1 MKKLIISS
9 LVVAASCLLSSCAK
23 TFYQVYQIEADQLK
37 ESQDALAFE
46 NDDCIV
52 SYNLWSKGGNLSF
65 LFTNKTDHSLYLEMS
80 ESFFI
85 RNGEA
90 IDYYHE
96 GSVTTTASYSVSESM
111 QASAALLGYINMNGK
126 WYDGA
131 VAVSDKITKGASA
144 SKSVTLEN
152 QKIICIPPY
161 SSKYITS
168 FSILKNAQLECNQ
181 PKMNYPKK
189 ASKQIARYNANN
201 TPLSFRNRLA
211 YTTNPDGKD
220 FHYIDNSFWLSSY
233 TNYSKK
239 AATKTVTNKPCNTR
253 GNNFLNSDGIITTV
267 FTINSANRFYNEYT
281 KKL

>member
-1 MKKLIISS
+1 MKKTFFAA
-9 LVVAASCLLSSCAK
+9 LVAAASCVLTSCST
-23 TFYQVYQIEADQLK
+23 TFYQVYQIESDQLK
-37 ESQDALAFE
+37 ETQDALSYE

-65 LFTNKTDHSLYLEMS
+65 LFTNKTDHSLYLELS

-96 GSVTTTASYSVSESM
+96 GSVTTTNTYSVSESL

-131 VAVSDKITKGASA
+131 VAATEKVTKGASS
-144 SKSVTLEN
+144 SKSVTMQN
-152 QKIICIPPY
+152 PKVICIPPY

-168 FSILKNAQLECNQ
+168 FSILKNAQLECNN
-181 PKMNYPKK
+181 PRLNYPKRS
-189 ASKQIARYNANN
+189 AGNNGTYNAQNS
-201 TPLSFRNRLA
+201 PLTFRNRIA
-211 YTTNPDGKD
+211 YATDPDSKD
-220 FHYIDNSFWLSSY
+220 FHYIDNSFWMSSY

-239 AATKTVTNKPCNTR
+239 AATKTVMNKPCNTQ
-253 GNNFLNSDGIITTV
+253 GNNFLNSNGVKTTV
-267 FTINSANRFYNEYT
+267 FTINSANRFYNDYI
-281 KKL
+281 KKM